1 MELTTLSNSRVK
13 VLALAGSF
21 SKTTAAAA
29 HQWLDEATVEPPA
42 YVVVD
47 LAGVRFMDST
57 ALSTLVHAMKR
68 ARALGG
74 DVRLSG
80 LQQPVRM
87 IFEMT
92 RLDRIFEIF
101 NHIDDAVQAFSLIA
115 EPRQAELK
123 DDPGD

>member
-1 MELTTLSNSRVK
+1 MDLTTRNNPPVK
-13 VLALAGSF
+13 ILVLTGSF
-21 SKTTAAAA
+21 SNTTAAPAR
-29 HQWLDEATVEPPA
+29 QWLDEATAEPPA

-47 LAGVRFMDST
+47 LANVRFMDST

-74 DVRLSG
+74 DLRLCG

-92 RLDRIFEIF
+92 RLDRVFEIF
-101 NHIDDAVQAFSLIA
+101 NQADDAIQAFLLS
-115 EPRQAELK
+115 EQPSPGK
-123 DDPGD
+123 DE